1 MLGNIIL
8 AVILIVLSLV
18 WSWVGIFEL
27 GLWLPG
33 VSADSGFI
41 PTVFGVV
48 TLICCVIMLVEN
60 IKKYKN
66 SKAEAQPAE
75 EAKEE
80 TASAPQDAKGKILAF
95 VKLYAPV
102 FFGIFGLLSLQYL
115 GLIPMVFLII
125 LGWMKL
131 MNQFPWK
138 KSILFAAV
146 VTVVIYLIFDIWL
159 QIPFPGLI

>member
-18 WSWVGIFEL
+18 WSGVGIFEL
-27 GLWLPG
+27 GLWIPG

-41 PTVFGVV
+41 PTVFGIV
-48 TLICCVIMLVEN
+48 TLICSVIMLVQN
-60 IKKYKN
+60 LKKYNESKN
-66 SKAEAQPAE
+66 APQAAE
-75 EAKEE
+75 EVKKEE
-80 TASAPQDAKGKILAF
+80 PPASQDIKGKIPAF
-95 VKLYAPV
+95 VKKYAPV
-102 FFGIFGLLSLQYL
+102 FFGLFGLLSLQYL